1 MVVALVNK
9 RGRYSPW
16 LRRRRVCNRRRW
28 STWWPSGRNRRGR
41 TVCGQT
47 QTCGEQKRKKKQN
60 QIKLTCH
67 TNANA
72 TKSNNKRAGENKD
85 EKPNEENQQLP
96 KKRAISDEIKGAIKN
111 RIEKNGWPK
120 RSVDLERET
129 SRESKRKPTS
139 AGAHFLVHNKR
150 LRNPRRLWRAT
161 TFSSRSDE
169 IHRQVRAVQWKNQIG
184 QRNAVV
190 EFLREKT
197 DSARNLRRP

>member
-1 MVVALVNK
+1 MKSKV
-9 RGRYSPW
+9 
-16 LRRRRVCNRRRW
+16 
-28 STWWPSGRNRRGR
+28 PSK
-41 TVCGQT
+41 T
-47 QTCGEQKRKKKQN
+47 ELK
-60 QIKLTCH
+60 
-67 TNANA
+67 
-72 TKSNNKRAGENKD
+72 
-85 EKPNEENQQLP
+85 
-96 KKRAISDEIKGAIKN
+96 
-111 RIEKNGWPK
+111 KNGWPK

-190 EFLREKT
+190 EFLRENGLGAQPSPT
-197 DSARNLRRP
+197 LTRRWAPARREKETKKNLLAR